1 VPRDAAVF
9 LDDIVE
15 ACDKIFRYTS
25 GFTAEQFYR
34 DEKTIDSVVRNLEV
48 IGEAAKNVPDEMRA
62 KIAVDWKKMAGL
74 RDVLIHG
81 YFGIDLEII
90 WDIVEN
96 KIPIL
101 RREVLSY
108 VSEPPI

>member
-1 VPRDAAVF
+1 
-9 LDDIVE
+9 
-15 ACDKIFRYTS
+15 
-25 GFTAEQFYR
+25 
-34 DEKTIDSVVRNLEV
+34 V

-101 RREVLSY
+101 HREVSTY
-108 VSEPPI
+108 VSEPSV

>member
-1 VPRDAAVF
+1 MRRDAVVF
-9 LDDIVE
+9 LDDIIE
-15 ACDKIFRYTS
+15 ACDKISRYTS

-34 DEKTIDSVVRNLEV
+34 DEKTIDAAVRNLEV

-90 WDIVEN
+90 WDVVEN
-96 KIPIL
+96 KLPTL
-101 RREVLSY
+101 RREVSSY
-108 VSEPPI
+108 VSEPPV

>member
-1 VPRDAAVF
+1 MRRDVAVF

-15 ACDKIFRYTS
+15 ACDKVARYTLN
-25 GFTAEQFYR
+25 FTAEEFR
-34 DEKTIDSVVRNLEV
+34 HDDKTIDAVVRNLEV
-48 IGEAAKNVPDEMRA
+48 IGEAAKNVPDEIRA

-74 RDVLIHG
+74 RDVLIHE

-96 KIPIL
+96 KIPTL
-101 RREVLSY
+101 RREVSSY
-108 VSEPPI
+108 LRESAI